1 MARLRAENEE
11 EEQQLTAHD
20 QSGGPEDN
28 KPRPKEVFVQVDEA
42 ELEGLD
48 EQEQM
53 RRCDVCW
60 DSLGD
65 SPPPRDKRWKIIERV
80 LLAGLQPRTR
90 LASIDNT

>member
-42 ELEGLD
+42 
-48 EQEQM
+48 
-53 RRCDVCW
+53 
-60 DSLGD
+60 
-65 SPPPRDKRWKIIERV
+65 
-80 LLAGLQPRTR
+80 
-90 LASIDNT
+90 